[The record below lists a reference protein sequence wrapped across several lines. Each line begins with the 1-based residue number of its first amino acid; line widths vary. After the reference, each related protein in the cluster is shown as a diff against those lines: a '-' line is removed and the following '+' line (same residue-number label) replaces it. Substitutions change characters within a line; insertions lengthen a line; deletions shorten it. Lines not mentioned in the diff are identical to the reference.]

1 MRFLDAADIIDIM
14 LVLPIPI
21 RGIENVLQLLQSVCF
36 YRVHVHRLIMLL
48 PFTPTPSGM
57 DLMSIALN

>member
-21 RGIENVLQLLQSVCF
+21 RGIQNVLQSLQSVCF
-36 YRVHVHRLIMLL
+36 YRVQRFILL
-48 PFTPTPSGM
+48 LTFTPTPSGM